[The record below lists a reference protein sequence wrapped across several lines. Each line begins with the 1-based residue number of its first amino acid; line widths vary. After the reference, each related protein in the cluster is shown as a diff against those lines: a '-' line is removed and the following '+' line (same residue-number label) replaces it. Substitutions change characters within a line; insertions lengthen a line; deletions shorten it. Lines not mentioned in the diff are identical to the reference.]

1 MRLLP
6 SDLLSRAQVLRH
18 DYLNAKVIENGFPE
32 DLLDAIAA
40 EIAKIDQAHLIS
52 SLDDRQI
59 KQEAS
64 EGLGPATRQFLELVD
79 SENFRNF
86 IPFIRPQAH
95 ELTWLSIPW
104 QTDLREACRLAAK
117 EQKPISLWAMNGNPL
132 GWT

>member
-6 SDLLSRAQVLRH
+6 SDLISRAEVLRQE
-18 DYLNAKVIENGFPE
+18 YVAAKPWPHVVIENGFPE

-79 SENFRNF
+79 SENFR
-86 IPFIRPQAH
+86 
-95 ELTWLSIPW
+95 ELHLDGDRS
-104 QTDLREACRLAAK
+104 
-117 EQKPISLWAMNGNPL
+117 
-132 GWT
+132 